1 MLALYRCVHLN
12 GSASFNSPAKSTKL
26 SRMMNRSR
34 FYESLQKLFPDLC
47 CARIKLWNGYEP
59 LPKSPGK
66 QRFNLL
72 NSPPVTISSNR
83 RNVVK
88 INYSRKPCRGIFN
101 VSFQDG
107 LYNIFLKNF
116 LPFHKSNVNED
127 TSIRNHFQFPKVSTL
142 GNQLE
147 LSKNIFESNDYF
159 CYK

>member
-1 MLALYRCVHLN
+1 MRPSEWEREFQFSGKIDKTL
-12 GSASFNSPAKSTKL
+12 SDDESF
-26 SRMMNRSR
+26 SR

-88 INYSRKPCRGIFN
+88 VNYSRKPCRGIFN